1 MKNMIEEMINFCS
14 DSLKYFDN
22 YDSVKRMVYSILDEG
37 TEADMQIKI
46 FNEEG
51 MEGLVKYLID
61 TVDY

>member
-22 YDSVKRMVYSILDEG
+22 YDSVKKMVHLILDEG
-37 TEADMQIKI
+37 TEADLQIKI
-46 FNEEG
+46 FNEKG
-51 MEGLVKYLID
+51 MEGLIEYLID